1 MSAPAHAPMGAR
13 TLPRPFRITE
23 AHRAARGLEAD
34 TLGLWCLPVM
44 GCWHLFASHGEA
56 CRARTAFLQGR
67 APR

>member
-1 MSAPAHAPMGAR
+1 MGAR
-13 TLPRPFRITE
+13 TLPRPFQITE
-23 AHRAARGLEAD
+23 AHRVVRGLEPD